1 MLAFSLVHATNDGFT
16 VSSCGVAVG
25 LVVPA
30 ERQASAQG
38 LLGGVETLTA
48 GISATAISQIYQHFG
63 RTVAYTCCAAAMLAL
78 VVCGAV
84 LSGTSWRL
92 RDVSSREEALSA

>member
-1 MLAFSLVHATNDGFT
+1 MHATNDGFT

-38 LLGGVETLTA
+38 LLGGMETLTA
-48 GISATAISQIYQHFG
+48 GITATRIGQIYEHFG
-63 RTVAYTCCAAAMLAL
+63 RTVAYTCCAAAMVAL
-78 VVCGAV
+78 VVSGAL
-84 LSGTSWRL
+84 LSGSAWRL
-92 RDVSSREEALSA
+92 RGATTTPEAAAYL